1 MKQAKIVKRFSV
13 RKAHDAQLDMSK
25 KIILQDRL
33 PRKIRFVCGVDVA
46 YIKDMSIGAVAVV
59 DFDSLE
65 LVESQTAVCK
75 TVFPYIP
82 TLLSFR
88 EIRPAI
94 LCIRKLK
101 TQPDVF
107 LVDGHGFAHPYRCGF
122 ASHLGLLI
130 HKSTIGVAKGQLV
143 RNAEIAKT
151 SSNSTFFEHNG
162 QMISAM
168 IITRKGSRPIYVS
181 TGHMISLETAVK
193 IVKQCTKQ
201 SRMPEPILKAHEI
214 AAQEKTK
221 RSYSINI

>member
-1 MKQAKIVKRFSV
+1 MKQARIVNRFSV

-25 KIILQDRL
+25 KLILQDRL
-33 PRKIRFVCGVDVA
+33 PRKIRFVGGVDVA
-46 YIKDMSIGAVAVV
+46 YIKDRSIGAVAVL

-65 LVESQTAVCK
+65 LVESQTAICK
-75 TVFPYIP
+75 TVFPYKA

-101 TQPDVF
+101 IQPDVF
-107 LVDGHGFAHPYRCGF
+107 LVDGHGFAHPYRCGL

-130 HKSTIGVAKGQLV
+130 HKSTIGVAKEQLV
-143 RNAEIAKT
+143 RNAKKVKT
-151 SSNSTFFEHNG
+151 RGNTTFFEHNG

-168 IITRKGSRPIYVS
+168 IITRKGSRPVYVS
-181 TGHMISLETAVK
+181 IGHMVSLETAVK

-201 SRMPEPILKAHEI
+201 SRIPEPIMKAHEI